1 MEESQK
7 PLFLFA
13 DSQPLFWRDE
23 SGELFLRRIRE
34 ALDDDVEE
42 PRAAYIGAS
51 NQDRPEFYELFRG
64 AMESIGVTNTKMI
77 PSEPT
82 QEESAYVGRAHI
94 ILLAGGDVHHG
105 YKVMEENGLATK
117 VVQRHQEGAV
127 IMGVSAGAVQIGLFG
142 PPEEN
147 AKSPELPTLLK
158 ILPFFIDVHDDPEWP
173 RMMSLMPKAG
183 EHIRGFG
190 IPTGGGAIFHPDMTL
205 EPIRHPLTEFK
216 FSRGRVRHALVMSPT
231 PEMEAAEEAAAEAQA
246 LEAQEEAQQKT
257 QEKATAKRKKS
268 TAKKSAAKG
277 GSKKVPVKKPPTKKP
292 ATKKPATKKPAT
304 KKPATKQAK
313 VLEPEIL
320 APDPLGIATPSQSV
334 RRLDDD
340 ETVN

>member
-1 MEESQK
+1 MDESQK

-13 DSQPLFWRDE
+13 DSQPLFWHDE

-64 AMESIGVTNTKMI
+64 AMESIGITNTKMI

-117 VVQRHQEGAV
+117 VVQRHQEGAI

-147 AKSPELPTLLK
+147 AKTPELPTLLK

-231 PEMEAAEEAAAEAQA
+231 PEMEAAEEAEAEAKA
-246 LEAQEEAQQKT
+246 A
-257 QEKATAKRKKS
+257 QEKAKAKRKKAPTKKS
-268 TAKKSAAKG
+268 TIKKSAAKKSAPAKSAAKSSPKKATTKKSP
-277 GSKKVPVKKPPTKKP
+277 SKKAPAKKPTK
-292 ATKKPATKKPAT
+292 
-304 KKPATKQAK
+304 KQAK

-320 APDPLGIATPSQSV
+320 APDPLGIATPAQSV